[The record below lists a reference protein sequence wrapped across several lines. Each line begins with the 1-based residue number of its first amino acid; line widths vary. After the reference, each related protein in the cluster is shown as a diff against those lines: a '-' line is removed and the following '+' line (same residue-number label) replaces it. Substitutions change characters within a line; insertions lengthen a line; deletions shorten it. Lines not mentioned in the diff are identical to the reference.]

1 MPGCGTTRP
10 EVLSGSIDTCAAF
23 SRVNPLLHRF
33 AIVVG
38 AGLPAKRP
46 RRQHRSLSPGGRA
59 TSPAPPRHTP

>member
-1 MPGCGTTRP
+1 M
-10 EVLSGSIDTCAAF
+10 SGSIDTCAAF

-46 RRQHRSLSPGGRA
+46 AQATQISQSRR
-59 TSPAPPRHTP
+59 